1 MIKRILKDYKSVIHV
16 FFARKIGVRFAGVTS
31 KLRPDGV
38 MKAARKNIGDRCII
52 Y

>member
-1 MIKRILKDYKSVIHV
+1 MIKHTLKDYKPVIHV
-16 FFARKIGVRFAGVTS
+16 FFARKTGVRFVAVTS
-31 KLRPDGV
+31 KLRLGGG